1 MKIIQ
6 IRKLFIMKLP
16 LSPFFIPRE
25 SEYLPQGHVL
35 KYLQLVSSVRV
46 RDLGIDVHT
55 IQDVKLLIYV
65 I

>member
-1 MKIIQ
+1 
-6 IRKLFIMKLP
+6 MKLP